1 MRHNPFAGPGGS
13 PREAKWSPVKRAKHA
28 DPKLEGLSDEAI
40 QGPLQGY
47 VGYMLRR
54 AQLAVFADVIA
65 TLAEIDLRPAQFS
78 VLIVAETT
86 PGIVQSRASAALGI
100 QKANFVPLLSGLERR
115 GLIERVAVDGRTNG
129 LFLTRKGKATV
140 KRAHALHA
148 RHHARVDAL
157 IGTKNRALLNELC
170 GRLATLGKA
179 EDDG

>member
-1 MRHNPFAGPGGS
+1 M
-13 PREAKWSPVKRAKHA
+13 KRARHA
-28 DPKLEGLSDEAI
+28 DPDGAAPSDEAI
-40 QGPLQGY
+40 QGPLRGY

-65 TLAEIDLRPAQFS
+65 ALGEIDLRPAQFS

-100 QKANFVPLLSGLERR
+100 QKANFVPLLSELERR

-157 IGTKNRALLNELC
+157 IGAKNRTLLNELC
-170 GRLATLGKA
+170 AKLATLGNI
-179 EDDG
+179 DDD